1 MPFLCILFDVLNSYV
16 MLQVLKGKANNT
28 LVQLFRYV
36 WVGGFAF
43 VIDYGSL
50 YILKEYIGI
59 NYLLSAA
66 VAFIFGLAV
75 NYLLSTFWVF
85 PDSRL
90 NNKMAEFAV
99 FASIG
104 LVGLLLNEI
113 IMFLCC
119 EVLNIHYLISKLCST
134 GIVFF
139 WNFFARKIILF
150 TKTKSIIG
158 I

>member
-1 MPFLCILFDVLNSYV
+1 MPFLCIMFDVLNSYV

>member
-1 MPFLCILFDVLNSYV
+1 MVILQFF
-16 MLQVLKGKANNT
+16 KGEANNT

-43 VIDYGSL
+43 IVDFGSL
-50 YILKEYIGI
+50 YLLREYVGI

-66 VAFIFGLAV
+66 IAFILGLVA
-75 NYLLSTFWVF
+75 NYLLSTLWVF
-85 PDSRL
+85 PASRL
-90 NNKMAEFAV
+90 NDKTAEFTI
-99 FASIG
+99 FAYIG
-104 LVGLLLNEI
+104 LVGLLFNEV
-113 IMFLCC
+113 IMYLCC
-119 EVLNIHYLISKLCST
+119 EVFKIHYMISKLCST

-150 TKTKSIIG
+150 TKTKNNTG

>member
-1 MPFLCILFDVLNSYV
+1 MFDVLNSYV

>member
-1 MPFLCILFDVLNSYV
+1 